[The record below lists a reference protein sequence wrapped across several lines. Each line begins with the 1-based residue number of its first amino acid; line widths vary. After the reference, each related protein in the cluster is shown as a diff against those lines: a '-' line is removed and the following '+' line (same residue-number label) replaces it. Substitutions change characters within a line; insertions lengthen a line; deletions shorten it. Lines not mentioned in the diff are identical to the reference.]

1 LKKVLDKPERLGFAL
16 SRQQRQPTKT
26 TTNMTTTSAQ
36 TNISGYSI
44 EFENDGETTQC
55 WIINGNASASLEALL
70 MTGCL
75 TDHFGDDVRVPKA
88 IINRIEAWAR
98 SKGY

>member
-1 LKKVLDKPERLGFAL
+1 MNRSGSVFVCLVNNDN
-16 SRQQRQPTKT
+16 QQQKT

-36 TNISGYSI
+36 TNIFVYSI

-55 WIINGNASASLEALL
+55 WIIKGNASASLEALL

-75 TDHFGDDVRVPKA
+75 TDHFGDDVRVPQA